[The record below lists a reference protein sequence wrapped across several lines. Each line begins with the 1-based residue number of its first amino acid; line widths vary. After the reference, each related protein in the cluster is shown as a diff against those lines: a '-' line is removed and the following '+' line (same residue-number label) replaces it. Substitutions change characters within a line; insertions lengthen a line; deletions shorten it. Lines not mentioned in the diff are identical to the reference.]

1 MQQVEL
7 FPVPNPCVGICQSNA
22 KGYCMGCL
30 RSRVERQKWNDLM
43 PAEKMR
49 VLDLC
54 ELRKEKIAAIIKA
67 QKDKQDSKV

>member
-1 MQQVEL
+1 
-7 FPVPNPCVGICQSNA
+7 
-22 KGYCMGCL
+22 
-30 RSRVERQKWNDLM
+30 M